1 MLGVSSYGFTVCSM
15 EEVGGRERSGREGG
29 GRVREKLEGGR
40 IGGRESERS
49 GRAEAWEGEIGRR
62 RGGKEGRKYE
72 EKSRDE
78 RADRQTDRQGGGVR
92 GCL

>member
-15 EEVGGRERSGREGG
+15 EEVGGRERSGW
-29 GRVREKLEGGR
+29 EGGR
-40 IGGRESERS
+40 RESQREVGGRESERS

-72 EKSRDE
+72 EKSSDE